1 MEERLQQL
9 VQQRDALGTQ
19 ISELNFLIKGYE
31 DTIKQQKE
39 EAEDVPEQV
48 EEVKRPQ
55 QKEKAKRPERENGYA

>member
-9 VQQRDALGTQ
+9 IQQRDALGTQ

-39 EAEDVPEQV
+39 KGAEDVQQV
-48 EEVKRPQ
+48 EE
-55 QKEKAKRPERENGYA
+55 EAK

>member
-9 VQQRDALGTQ
+9 IQQRDALGTQ

-39 EAEDVPEQV
+39 EGAEDVQEQV
-48 EEVKRPQ
+48 EEV
-55 QKEKAKRPERENGYA
+55 